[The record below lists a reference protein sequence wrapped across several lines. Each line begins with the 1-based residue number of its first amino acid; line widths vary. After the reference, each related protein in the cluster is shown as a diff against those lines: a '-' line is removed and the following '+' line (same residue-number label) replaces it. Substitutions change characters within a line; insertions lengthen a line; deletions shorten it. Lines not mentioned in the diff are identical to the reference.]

1 MRKAATHI
9 LGGSSE
15 ALRGPGAARLRR
27 ADRDRTVIV
36 GVMTTVL
43 GVSVGASAVRFARR
57 DTGSV
62 DSPIFRSRSM
72 PALLD
77 RPAEQAA
84 ESIETMLAETDEIEQ
99 VRAIGVAYQN
109 ETQADFVQG
118 AMNRLDIDNFRLVPE
133 VTAALE
139 MLETTGDLGDH
150 ETLVFYDLGSSGLTV
165 TVVDRGTRIALST
178 SRSDRISGDLVDRL
192 IYDHHV
198 DLQRFAEPTDMA
210 AQRALTARCRDAKEQ
225 LSSKD
230 AVCMPGEGGL
240 LLLSQDSFDSLID
253 GPVKASARLTLD
265 VIRRSGRTPDAA
277 VLIGGGANIPLV
289 TAVMESWLDIPV
301 IVPPQPELVA
311 AEGAALLARPD
322 TAKVAETAEFAA
334 PTELTETAQFA
345 PQLVAPDAP
354 TESFAT
360 ADIRQE
366 TEAPAQP
373 RNRRRLL
380 LAGGAVVVAAAIAL
394 GVDLLQD
401 SGRDPQPTATQQ
413 EIQEPPAQPAAEPR
427 STTPTDTSTAAETV
441 PAVSDEQSTVTDRS
455 ETRTTYRPQTTAETF
470 TTSTQ
475 VPATTGTQD
484 EAPDTSVPSLEPEP
498 APTVPGL
505 PQFELPTLPPPPQ
518 IQLPQ
523 LPRIPG
529 L

>member
-1 MRKAATHI
+1 
-9 LGGSSE
+9 
-15 ALRGPGAARLRR
+15 
-27 ADRDRTVIV
+27 
-36 GVMTTVL
+36 MTTVL

-118 AMNRLDIDNFRLVPE
+118 AMSRLDIDNFRLVPE

-178 SRSDRISGDLVDRL
+178 ARSDRISGDLVDRL

-455 ETRTTYRPQTTAETF
+455 ETRTTYRPQTTAETS

-484 EAPDTSVPSLEPEP
+484 EAAPDTSVPSLEPEP

>member
-1 MRKAATHI
+1 
-9 LGGSSE
+9 
-15 ALRGPGAARLRR
+15 
-27 ADRDRTVIV
+27 
-36 GVMTTVL
+36 MTTVL

-57 DTGSV
+57 DTGSL
-62 DSPIFRSRSM
+62 DSPVFGSHLM

-77 RPAEQAA
+77 RPAELAA

-118 AMNRLDIDNFRLVPE
+118 AMSRLDIDNFRLVPE

-139 MLETTGDLGDH
+139 MLETTGDLDDH

-165 TVVDRGTRIALST
+165 TVVDRSTRIALST
-178 SRSDRISGDLVDRL
+178 ARSDRISGDLVDHL

-198 DLQRFAEPTDMA
+198 ELQRFAEPADMA

-240 LLLSQDSFDSLID
+240 LLLSQASFDSLID

-301 IVPPQPELVA
+301 IVPSQPELVA

-322 TAKVAETAEFAA
+322 TAKVVETAEFAA
-334 PTELTETAQFA
+334 PTEFTETAQFA

-354 TESFAT
+354 TASFA
-360 ADIRQE
+360 APDIRQE
-366 TEAPAQP
+366 TETPAQP

-380 LAGGAVVVAAAIAL
+380 LAGGAVVVAAAIGL
-394 GVDLLQD
+394 GVDLLQN
-401 SGRDPQPTATQQ
+401 SGRHPQPTSTHQ
-413 EIQEPPAQPAAEPR
+413 ETQEPPAAEPR
-427 STTPTDTSTAAETV
+427 PMTTTDASPAPETV
-441 PAVSDEQSTVTDRS
+441 PAVSDEQSTAIDRS
-455 ETRTTYRPQTTAETF
+455 ETRTTYRPQTTAET
-470 TTSTQ
+470 SAQ
-475 VPATTGTQD
+475 VPITTGAQD
-484 EAPDTSVPSLEPEP
+484 DAAADTSVPSLEPEP
-498 APTVPGL
+498 APMVPGL

-523 LPRIPG
+523 LPSIPG
-529 L
+529 F

>member
-1 MRKAATHI
+1 
-9 LGGSSE
+9 
-15 ALRGPGAARLRR
+15 
-27 ADRDRTVIV
+27 
-36 GVMTTVL
+36 MTTVL

-57 DTGSV
+57 DTGSL
-62 DSPIFRSRSM
+62 DSPVFRSRSM

-77 RPAEQAA
+77 RPAEMAA
-84 ESIETMLAETDEIEQ
+84 ESIETMIAETDEIEQ

-118 AMNRLDIDNFRLVPE
+118 AMSRLDIDNFRLVPE

-165 TVVDRGTRIALST
+165 TVVDRGIRIALST
-178 SRSDRISGDLVDRL
+178 ARSDGISGDLVDRL

-198 DLQRFAEPTDMA
+198 ELQRFAEPADMA

-311 AEGAALLARPD
+311 AEGAALLARPA
-322 TAKVAETAEFAA
+322 TAESAETAEFAA
-334 PTELTETAQFA
+334 TPAFTETAQFA
-345 PQLVAPDAP
+345 PQVLAPDAP
-354 TESFAT
+354 TESFVA

-366 TEAPAQP
+366 MRAPAQP

-380 LAGGAVVVAAAIAL
+380 LAGGAVVVAAAIGL
-394 GVDLLQD
+394 GVDLLQG
-401 SGRDPQPTATQQ
+401 SGREPQPTATQQ
-413 EIQEPPAQPAAEPR
+413 EMQVPPAQPAAEPR
-427 STTPTDTSTAAETV
+427 PTTTTDAATSSEVRPTV
-441 PAVSDEQSTVTDRS
+441 VDEQSTVTDRS
-455 ETRTTYRPQTTAETF
+455 ESRTTYQPQTQ
-470 TTSTQ
+470 TSPQ
-475 VPATTGTQD
+475 APISTGAQED
-484 EAPDTSVPSLEPEP
+484 AAVDTPVPSLEPAP
-498 APTVPGL
+498 APMVPGL
-505 PQFELPTLPPPPQ
+505 PGFELPTLPQPPQ

-529 L
+529 F

>member
-1 MRKAATHI
+1 
-9 LGGSSE
+9 
-15 ALRGPGAARLRR
+15 
-27 ADRDRTVIV
+27 
-36 GVMTTVL
+36 MTTVL

-77 RPAEQAA
+77 RPAELAA

-118 AMNRLDIDNFRLVPE
+118 AMSRLDIDNFRLVPE

-178 SRSDRISGDLVDRL
+178 ARSDRISGDLVDRL

-455 ETRTTYRPQTTAETF
+455 ETRTTYRPQTTAETS

-484 EAPDTSVPSLEPEP
+484 EAAPDTSVPSLEPEP

-505 PQFELPTLPPPPQ
+505 PQFELPTLPPAPQ
-518 IQLPQ
+518 FQLPQ

>member
-1 MRKAATHI
+1 
-9 LGGSSE
+9 
-15 ALRGPGAARLRR
+15 
-27 ADRDRTVIV
+27 
-36 GVMTTVL
+36 MTTVL

-118 AMNRLDIDNFRLVPE
+118 AMSRLDIDNFRLVPE

-178 SRSDRISGDLVDRL
+178 ARSDRISGDLVDRL

-455 ETRTTYRPQTTAETF
+455 ETRTTYRPQTTAETS

-484 EAPDTSVPSLEPEP
+484 EAAPDTSVPSLEPEP

-518 IQLPQ
+518 FQLPQ

>member
-1 MRKAATHI
+1 
-9 LGGSSE
+9 
-15 ALRGPGAARLRR
+15 
-27 ADRDRTVIV
+27 
-36 GVMTTVL
+36 MTTVL

-118 AMNRLDIDNFRLVPE
+118 AMSRLDIDNFRLVPE

-178 SRSDRISGDLVDRL
+178 ARSEGISGDLVDRL

-455 ETRTTYRPQTTAETF
+455 ETRTTYRPQTTAETS

-484 EAPDTSVPSLEPEP
+484 EAAPDTSVPSLEPEP

-518 IQLPQ
+518 FQLPQ

>member
-1 MRKAATHI
+1 
-9 LGGSSE
+9 
-15 ALRGPGAARLRR
+15 
-27 ADRDRTVIV
+27 
-36 GVMTTVL
+36 MTTVL

-57 DTGSV
+57 DTGSL
-62 DSPIFRSRSM
+62 DSPVFGSHSM

-77 RPAEQAA
+77 RPAELAA

-118 AMNRLDIDNFRLVPE
+118 AMSRLDIDNFRLVPE

-139 MLETTGDLGDH
+139 MLETTGDLDDH

-178 SRSDRISGDLVDRL
+178 ARSDRISGDLVDHL

-198 DLQRFAEPTDMA
+198 ELQRFAEPADMA

-240 LLLSQDSFDSLID
+240 LLLSQASFDSLID

-301 IVPPQPELVA
+301 IVPSQPELVA

-322 TAKVAETAEFAA
+322 TAKVVETAEFAA
-334 PTELTETAQFA
+334 PTEFTETVQFA
-345 PQLVAPDAP
+345 PHLVAPDAP
-354 TESFAT
+354 TASFA
-360 ADIRQE
+360 APDIRQE
-366 TEAPAQP
+366 TETPAQP
-373 RNRRRLL
+373 RNRRRFL
-380 LAGGAVVVAAAIAL
+380 LAGGAVVAAAIGL
-394 GVDLLQD
+394 GVDLLQN
-401 SGRDPQPTATQQ
+401 SGRDPQPTSTHQ
-413 EIQEPPAQPAAEPR
+413 ETQEPPAQPAAEPR
-427 STTPTDTSTAAETV
+427 PTTTTDASPAPETV
-441 PAVSDEQSTVTDRS
+441 PAVSDEQSTAIDRS
-455 ETRTTYRPQTTAETF
+455 ETRSTYRPQTTAET
-470 TTSTQ
+470 SAQ
-475 VPATTGTQD
+475 VPITTGAQD
-484 EAPDTSVPSLEPEP
+484 DAAADTSAPSLEPEL
-498 APTVPGL
+498 APMVPGL
-505 PQFELPTLPPPPQ
+505 PQFELPPPPQ

-523 LPRIPG
+523 LPSIPG
-529 L
+529 F

>member
-1 MRKAATHI
+1 MWLVAR
-9 LGGSSE
+9 SSLPSDPE
-15 ALRGPGAARLRR
+15 TR
-27 ADRDRTVIV
+27 ADVGTERLGEAHRDRTVIV

-62 DSPIFRSRSM
+62 DSPIFRSRAM

-77 RPAEQAA
+77 RPAELAA

-118 AMNRLDIDNFRLVPE
+118 AMSRLDIDNFRLVPE

-150 ETLVFYDLGSSGLTV
+150 NTLVFYDLGSSGLTV

-178 SRSDRISGDLVDRL
+178 ARSNRISGDLVDRL

-198 DLQRFAEPTDMA
+198 ELQRFAEPADMA

-253 GPVKASARLTLD
+253 GPVKASAGLALD

-289 TAVMESWLDIPV
+289 TAVMESWLDMPV

-322 TAKVAETAEFAA
+322 TAKPSETAEFAA
-334 PTELTETAQFA
+334 PTEVTETAQFA
-345 PQLVAPDAP
+345 PQLIASHAP
-354 TESFAT
+354 TEGFAA
-360 ADIRQE
+360 ADLRQE
-366 TEAPAQP
+366 PEATAQP
-373 RNRRRLL
+373 RKRRRLL
-380 LAGGAVVVAAAIAL
+380 LAGGAVVVAAAIGL
-394 GVDLLQD
+394 GVELLQG

-413 EIQEPPAQPAAEPR
+413 EMQVPPAQPAPEPR
-427 STTPTDTSTAAETV
+427 PTTTTDAGTSSEATPTV
-441 PAVSDEQSTVTDRS
+441 DEQSAVADRN
-455 ETRTTYRPQTTAETF
+455 EPRTTYQPQTQ
-470 TTSTQ
+470 TSTQ
-475 VPATTGTQD
+475 APISTGTQQD
-484 EAPDTSVPSLEPEP
+484 AAVDTSVPSPEPEP
-498 APTVPGL
+498 APLVPGL
-505 PQFELPTLPPPPQ
+505 PRFELPTLPPPPQ
-518 IQLPQ
+518 LPLPE

>member
-1 MRKAATHI
+1 
-9 LGGSSE
+9 
-15 ALRGPGAARLRR
+15 
-27 ADRDRTVIV
+27 
-36 GVMTTVL
+36 MTTVL

-57 DTGSV
+57 DTGSL
-62 DSPIFRSRSM
+62 DSPVFGSRSM

-77 RPAEQAA
+77 RPAELAA

-118 AMNRLDIDNFRLVPE
+118 AMSRLDIDNFRLVPE

-178 SRSDRISGDLVDRL
+178 ARSDRISGDLVDRL

-198 DLQRFAEPTDMA
+198 ELQRFAEPADMA

-301 IVPPQPELVA
+301 IVPSQPELVA

-334 PTELTETAQFA
+334 PLELTETAQFA
-345 PQLVAPDAP
+345 PQPVAPDAP
-354 TESFAT
+354 TESFAA

-366 TEAPAQP
+366 TETPAQP
-373 RNRRRLL
+373 RNRRHLL
-380 LAGGAVVVAAAIAL
+380 LAGGAVVVAAAIGL
-394 GVDLLQD
+394 GVDLLQN

-413 EIQEPPAQPAAEPR
+413 EMQEPPAQPAAEPR
-427 STTPTDTSTAAETV
+427 PATTTDASTAPETV
-441 PAVSDEQSTVTDRS
+441 PAVSDEQSTATDRS
-455 ETRTTYRPQTTAETF
+455 ETRTTYRPQTTTEA
-470 TTSTQ
+470 STQ
-475 VPATTGTQD
+475 VPITTGAQD
-484 EAPDTSVPSLEPEP
+484 DAAADTSVPSLEPEP
-498 APTVPGL
+498 APMVPGL

-529 L
+529 F

>member
-1 MRKAATHI
+1 
-9 LGGSSE
+9 
-15 ALRGPGAARLRR
+15 
-27 ADRDRTVIV
+27 
-36 GVMTTVL
+36 MTTVL

-77 RPAEQAA
+77 RPAELAA

-118 AMNRLDIDNFRLVPE
+118 AMSRLDIDNFRLVPE

-150 ETLVFYDLGSSGLTV
+150 QTLVFYDLGSSGLTV

-178 SRSDRISGDLVDRL
+178 ARSDRISGDLVDRL

-198 DLQRFAEPTDMA
+198 ELQRFTEPADMA

-455 ETRTTYRPQTTAETF
+455 ETRTTYRPQTTAETS

-484 EAPDTSVPSLEPEP
+484 EAAPDTSVPSLEPEP

-518 IQLPQ
+518 FQLPQ

>member
-1 MRKAATHI
+1 
-9 LGGSSE
+9 
-15 ALRGPGAARLRR
+15 
-27 ADRDRTVIV
+27 
-36 GVMTTVL
+36 MTTVL

-57 DTGSV
+57 DTGSL
-62 DSPIFRSRSM
+62 DSPVFGSRSM

-77 RPAEQAA
+77 RPAELAA

-118 AMNRLDIDNFRLVPE
+118 AMSRLDIDNFRLVPE

-139 MLETTGDLGDH
+139 MLDTTGDLGAH

-178 SRSDRISGDLVDRL
+178 ARSEGISGDLVDRL

-198 DLQRFAEPTDMA
+198 ELQRFTEPADMA

-334 PTELTETAQFA
+334 PLELTETAQFA
-345 PQLVAPDAP
+345 PQPVAPDAPDAP
-354 TESFAT
+354 TESFAA

-366 TEAPAQP
+366 TQPPARP
-373 RNRRRLL
+373 GTRRRLL
-380 LAGGAVVVAAAIAL
+380 LAGGAVVIAAAIAL

-413 EIQEPPAQPAAEPR
+413 EMQTPPAQPAAEPR
-427 STTPTDTSTAAETV
+427 STTTTDASTAPETV

-455 ETRTTYRPQTTAETF
+455 ETRTTSRPPTTAET
-470 TTSTQ
+470 STQ
-475 VPATTGTQD
+475 IPTTGAQD
-484 EAPDTSVPSLEPEP
+484 DAVADASVPSLEPEP
-498 APTVPGL
+498 APMVPGP

-518 IQLPQ
+518 IQPPQ

>member
-1 MRKAATHI
+1 
-9 LGGSSE
+9 
-15 ALRGPGAARLRR
+15 
-27 ADRDRTVIV
+27 
-36 GVMTTVL
+36 MTTVL

-77 RPAEQAA
+77 RPAELAA

-118 AMNRLDIDNFRLVPE
+118 AMSRLDIDNFRLVPE

-178 SRSDRISGDLVDRL
+178 ARSDRISGDLVDRL

-301 IVPPQPELVA
+301 IVPSQPELVA

-455 ETRTTYRPQTTAETF
+455 ETRTTYRPQTTAETS

-484 EAPDTSVPSLEPEP
+484 EAAPDTSVPSLEPEP

-518 IQLPQ
+518 FQLPQ

>member
-1 MRKAATHI
+1 
-9 LGGSSE
+9 
-15 ALRGPGAARLRR
+15 
-27 ADRDRTVIV
+27 
-36 GVMTTVL
+36 
-43 GVSVGASAVRFARR
+43 
-57 DTGSV
+57 
-62 DSPIFRSRSM
+62 M

-77 RPAEQAA
+77 RPAELAA

-118 AMNRLDIDNFRLVPE
+118 AMSRLDIDNFQLVPE

-139 MLETTGDLGDH
+139 MLETTGDLDDH

-178 SRSDRISGDLVDRL
+178 ARSDRISGDLVDHL

-198 DLQRFAEPTDMA
+198 ELQRFAQPADMA

-240 LLLSQDSFDSLID
+240 LLLSQASFDSLID

-301 IVPPQPELVA
+301 IVPSQPELVA

-322 TAKVAETAEFAA
+322 TAKVVEMAEFAA
-334 PTELTETAQFA
+334 PTKFTETAQFA
-345 PQLVAPDAP
+345 PHLVAPDAP
-354 TESFAT
+354 TASFA
-360 ADIRQE
+360 APDIRQE
-366 TEAPAQP
+366 TETPAQP
-373 RNRRRLL
+373 RNRRRFL
-380 LAGGAVVVAAAIAL
+380 LAGGAVVVAAAIGL
-394 GVDLLQD
+394 GVDLLQN
-401 SGRDPQPTATQQ
+401 SGRDPQPTSTHQ
-413 EIQEPPAQPAAEPR
+413 ETQEPPAQPAAEPPP
-427 STTPTDTSTAAETV
+427 TTTTDASPAPETV
-441 PAVSDEQSTVTDRS
+441 PAVSDEQSTAIDRS
-455 ETRTTYRPQTTAETF
+455 ETRSTYRPQTTAET
-470 TTSTQ
+470 SAQ
-475 VPATTGTQD
+475 VPITTGAQD
-484 EAPDTSVPSLEPEP
+484 DAAADTSVPSLEPEP
-498 APTVPGL
+498 APMVPGL
-505 PQFELPTLPPPPQ
+505 PQFELPPPPQ

-523 LPRIPG
+523 LPSIPG
-529 L
+529 F

>member
-1 MRKAATHI
+1 
-9 LGGSSE
+9 
-15 ALRGPGAARLRR
+15 
-27 ADRDRTVIV
+27 
-36 GVMTTVL
+36 MTTVL

-77 RPAEQAA
+77 RPAELAA

-118 AMNRLDIDNFRLVPE
+118 AMSRLDIDNFRLVPE

-178 SRSDRISGDLVDRL
+178 ARSDRISGDLVDRL

-455 ETRTTYRPQTTAETF
+455 ETRTTYRPQTTAETS

-484 EAPDTSVPSLEPEP
+484 EAAPDTSVPSLEPEP

-518 IQLPQ
+518 FQLPQ

>member
-1 MRKAATHI
+1 
-9 LGGSSE
+9 
-15 ALRGPGAARLRR
+15 
-27 ADRDRTVIV
+27 
-36 GVMTTVL
+36 
-43 GVSVGASAVRFARR
+43 
-57 DTGSV
+57 
-62 DSPIFRSRSM
+62 M

-77 RPAEQAA
+77 RPAELAA

-118 AMNRLDIDNFRLVPE
+118 AMSRLDIDNFRLVPE

-139 MLETTGDLGDH
+139 MLETTGELGDH

-178 SRSDRISGDLVDRL
+178 ARSEGISGDLVDRL

-198 DLQRFAEPTDMA
+198 DLQRFAEPADMA

-334 PTELTETAQFA
+334 PLELTETAQFA
-345 PQLVAPDAP
+345 PQPVAPDAP
-354 TESFAT
+354 TESFAA

-455 ETRTTYRPQTTAETF
+455 ETRTTYRPQTTAETS

-484 EAPDTSVPSLEPEP
+484 EAAPDTSVPSLEPEP

-518 IQLPQ
+518 FQLPQ